1 MDKATYNDSLRDVI
15 FNICNA
21 LGGFETVQKKH
32 IYQPGDEC
40 LACLKD
46 LKEYLRL
53 EGQVKIDVL
62 HLLHNFETFN
72 TDLIPILLNCTN
84 LLDKRQN
91 RLALACVELMVIMT
105 WPEDPRSESR
115 EILEREDEE
124 DDNIDI
130 DVNY

>member
-1 MDKATYNDSLRDVI
+1 MDKTTYSDSLKDVI

-21 LGGFETVQKKH
+21 LGGIVTVQENGSRKH
-32 IYQPGDEC
+32 VYQPGDEC

-53 EGQVKIDVL
+53 GGQVKIDVL

-72 TDLIPILLNCTN
+72 TDLIPILLNCTH
-84 LLDKRQN
+84 LDDKRQN

-105 WPEDPRSESR
+105 WTEDQNEQ
-115 EILEREDEE
+115 
-124 DDNIDI
+124 
-130 DVNY
+130 